1 MHQKNK
7 YKKGQRKRH
16 QTRSNK
22 ILKSMTLKAISKDGN
37 LHLQA
42 SNEIEPENVY
52 NKQNQKPPKSK
63 GKQDK

>member
-1 MHQKNK
+1 
-7 YKKGQRKRH
+7 
-16 QTRSNK
+16 
-22 ILKSMTLKAISKDGN
+22 MTLKAISKDGN